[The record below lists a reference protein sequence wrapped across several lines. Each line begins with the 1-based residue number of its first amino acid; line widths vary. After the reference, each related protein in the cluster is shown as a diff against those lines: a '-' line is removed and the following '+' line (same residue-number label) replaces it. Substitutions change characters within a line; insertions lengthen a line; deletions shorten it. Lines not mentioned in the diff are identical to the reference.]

1 MPHPTALDLEHI
13 ALFRTLTLGQLAEL
27 SEHLEVEDVEPGDV
41 LLREGEPGDTL
52 YLLRIGVLEATV
64 AGRRLGRIRGGD
76 FFGELALHIDGR
88 RHATVTA
95 VEKGTVYRMS
105 ALAFDQLKAR
115 HAEIAA
121 AVQDTAAMR
130 ELASL

>member
-13 ALFRTLTLGQLAEL
+13 ALFRTLTLSQLTDLAE
-27 SEHLEVEDVEPGDV
+27 HLDVEDVEPGDV

-52 YLLRIGVLEATV
+52 YLLRVGVVEATA
-64 AGRRLGRIRGGD
+64 AGRHLGRLRGGD
-76 FFGELALHIDGR
+76 FFGELALYIDGR

-95 VEKGTVYRMS
+95 VEKGTVYRMTS
-105 ALAFDQLKAR
+105 SSFDELKAE
-115 HAEIAA
+115 HAEIAT
-121 AVQDTAAMR
+121 AVRDTAAMR